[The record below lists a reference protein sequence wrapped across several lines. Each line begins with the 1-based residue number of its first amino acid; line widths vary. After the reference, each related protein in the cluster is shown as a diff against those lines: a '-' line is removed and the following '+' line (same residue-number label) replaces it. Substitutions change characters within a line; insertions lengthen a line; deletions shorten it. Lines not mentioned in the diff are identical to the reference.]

1 MNLKKIDETKDKSYI
16 TSFTTLKQGRKFL
29 AACVEKYDLCLKL
42 TDLHKT
48 QGPCF
53 NYGIKK
59 CKGACISE
67 ESAELYNLRVNE
79 IIDHYQM
86 PQENLIVYDRGRQK
100 NEEAI
105 ILTEKGKMKGYAYV
119 NSDKRNLKSDIEQ
132 NLVKINDDR
141 DARHIFQS
149 YIRKNEKK
157 LKIEFLEFSV

>member
-1 MNLKKIDETKDKSYI
+1 
-16 TSFTTLKQGRKFL
+16 
-29 AACVEKYDLCLKL
+29 
-42 TDLHKT
+42 
-48 QGPCF
+48 
-53 NYGIKK
+53 
-59 CKGACISE
+59 
-67 ESAELYNLRVNE
+67 
-79 IIDHYQM
+79 M

>member
-1 MNLKKIDETKDKSYI
+1 MKIYTKCKS
-16 TSFTTLKQGRKFL
+16 
-29 AACVEKYDLCLKL
+29 
-42 TDLHKT
+42 
-48 QGPCF
+48 PCF